1 MKEPAICMRSRL
13 SQRDCYYGGGLV
25 NGARNVT
32 LMADCANRL
41 MAREYGNIGRCR
53 KVQKV
58 HMFYPYYAGD
68 YMEYHARILHTD
80 GNRITLET
88 RCFKI
93 GLIPEDAP
101 FERSAEILENPITVM
116 AMIAEYEVPEE
127 RIPAL

>member
-1 MKEPAICMRSRL
+1 
-13 SQRDCYYGGGLV
+13 
-25 NGARNVT
+25 
-32 LMADCANRL
+32 MADCANRL

-58 HMFYPYYAGD
+58 HMFYPCYAGD

-101 FERSAEILENPITVM
+101 FESSAEILENPITVM

>member
-53 KVQKV
+53 NKPQT
-58 HMFYPYYAGD
+58 H
-68 YMEYHARILHTD
+68 
-80 GNRITLET
+80 NRFSI
-88 RCFKI
+88 
-93 GLIPEDAP
+93 
-101 FERSAEILENPITVM
+101 SAENNSLLKPFS
-116 AMIAEYEVPEE
+116 A
-127 RIPAL
+127 